1 MITTAL
7 YYSLMSGRAVPF
19 ALFFFLKFA
28 LANHVLLWFHI
39 ILGLFLYFLM
49 KNTIGILIG
58 SALDMYIAL
67 GNMYRCN
74 ILGAVHLFLEME

>member
-1 MITTAL
+1 
-7 YYSLMSGRAVPF
+7 MSGRAVPF

-39 ILGLFLYFLM
+39 ILRLLLFFFFM

-58 SALDMYIAL
+58 SVLDMYIAL

-74 ILGAVHLFLEME
+74 IFGAVHLFLEME